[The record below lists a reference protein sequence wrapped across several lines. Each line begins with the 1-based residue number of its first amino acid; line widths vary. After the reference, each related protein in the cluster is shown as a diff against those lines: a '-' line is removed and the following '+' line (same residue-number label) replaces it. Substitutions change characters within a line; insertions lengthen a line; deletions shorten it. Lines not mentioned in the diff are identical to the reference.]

1 MKVRLLTDK
10 NNIKDQ
16 LLSDPFKEINEL
28 EPEQELQRIPS
39 AKTESVLSTYEN
51 EFNDEDL
58 EKIRSIK
65 EQIKP
70 LDNDALIAY
79 GSNAQLALS
88 KFSHQM
94 LNEVQSKDVGP
105 IGDTLTS
112 LMKKLKEIDPDELTK
127 QNKNV
132 FSRLFGKVQRSVNE
146 LVAKHQGVA
155 SQVDRISIQLE
166 HAKEVLVRDVRLLD
180 GLYDENKDY
189 FEALNIYIAAAEMK
203 KEEIENVVLPDLKK
217 AAENSNNQMATQDV
231 NDMMQY
237 VNRLEKRIHDLKLS
251 RQITLQSAPQ
261 IRMIQSINQTLAE
274 KIQSSILTSIPLWKN
289 QMAIALTLL
298 RQESASKAQQAVTNT
313 TNELLTKNSEMLKQ
327 NSLRTAEENERG
339 IVDIGTLKLTQENLV
354 QTIEETLRIQAE
366 GSTKRKQAEA
376 ELITMEAELKDKLL
390 NLKDRYN
397 K

>member
-1 MKVRLLTDK
+1 MTDK

-16 LLSDPFKEINEL
+16 LLSDPFKEINES

-203 KEEIENVVLPDLKK
+203 KEEIENVVLPDLRKT
-217 AAENSNNQMATQDV
+217 AENSNNQMATQDV

-339 IVDIGTLKLTQENLV
+339 IVDIETLKLTQENLV
-354 QTIEETLRIQAE
+354 LTIEETLRIQAE

-390 NLKDRYN
+390 NLKARYN